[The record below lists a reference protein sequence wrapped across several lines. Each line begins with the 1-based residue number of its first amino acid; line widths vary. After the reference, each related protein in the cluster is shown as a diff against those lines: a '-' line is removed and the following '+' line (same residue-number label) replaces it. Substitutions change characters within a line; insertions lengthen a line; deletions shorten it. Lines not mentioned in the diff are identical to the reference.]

1 MRQAS
6 PASVWSLILNVLTRD
21 TLVLLYFAVAVTE
34 GLLYS
39 LPMLDPGTLTAFGA
53 SPFQIPF
60 VSTAA
65 MAGFYGLGRVEGE
78 EERVFWRNLTYAC
91 VFWLATLVA
100 IALVP
105 ASHWRW
111 VDDVWVDAAYLF
123 FYSPIL
129 FAAECKP
136 HLANVGPRRDVE
148 RQLRWA
154 GVTLLVLGWF
164 LYFVVAPAVADP
176 QLFGT
181 MLPSSLL
188 FITIDG
194 AIIIR
199 FAWRSYSGGSTR
211 WRVLYGMV
219 ALAGVSLLLTDSL
232 DALEALK
239 LFALPDGAT
248 TDLLWAIP
256 SFFLLLAFRFREA
269 DLPQTLDRATGE
281 RAVSSG
287 LDPVRVGSFL
297 VGSAFSFPL
306 VHFSVHGWLPFNI
319 RLATYQRM
327 IVVGELLALGSLAV
341 AAFLYLERQRVA
353 AERRRAALEERVQR
367 ARALEAVSRVAGVV
381 ADEYSVSLR
390 GLGAF
395 VDRAID
401 TLGAGDPLR
410 DDAGKAAEHLQRATE
425 FTNDLRAIS
434 RQDRGRPVVVDLGAA
449 VSDLVPELS
458 RALGSL
464 VLLENVP
471 ARDTS
476 AALIDPAHLRVIL
489 LDLATNA
496 RDAMPNGG
504 RCRIETGIAELDAD
518 VAMAMAVRPGQYA
531 ALTFRDNGSG
541 IPKEVLPHLFEP
553 FLTTKPGYGEGGAGL
568 GLATLYA
575 IVSQHGGCVTVTSEP
590 GDTMFQILLP
600 SAR

>member
-1 MRQAS
+1 MRQVS
-6 PASVWSLILNVLTRD
+6 PPPVWSTIASVLTRD
-21 TLVLLYFAVAVTE
+21 TLVLLYLAVVVTE
-34 GLLYS
+34 VLIYS
-39 LPMLDPGTLTAFGA
+39 LPMLEPGTLTAFGA

-60 VSTAA
+60 VTTTAL
-65 MAGFYGLGRVEGE
+65 AGFYGLGRVENGE
-78 EERVFWRNLTYAC
+78 ERIFWRNLAYAC

-100 IALVP
+100 ISLVP
-105 ASHWRW
+105 AAHWRP

-136 HLANVGPRRDVE
+136 HLANGGPRRDVE

-154 GVTLLVLGWF
+154 GVTLLVVGWF
-164 LYFVVAPAVADP
+164 LYFVAAPAAADP
-176 QLFGT
+176 ALFGT

-188 FITIDG
+188 FITID
-194 AIIIR
+194 ATIVIR
-199 FAWRSYSGGSTR
+199 FAWRSYSSGSMR
-211 WRVLYGMV
+211 WRVLYGLI

-232 DALEALK
+232 DALEALRW
-239 LFALPDGAT
+239 FALPDGAK

-269 DLPQTLDRATGE
+269 DLPRAIDSATGE
-281 RAVSSG
+281 RAARSG

-306 VHFSVHGWLPFNI
+306 VHFAVHSWLPLDP
-319 RLATYQRM
+319 RLVMYQRL
-327 IVVGELLALGSLAV
+327 IVVGELVALGALAV

-353 AERRRAALEERVQR
+353 AERQRIALEERVER

-381 ADEYSVSLR
+381 ADEYAATLR
-390 GLGAF
+390 SLGAF

-401 TLGAGDPLR
+401 SLGAGDPLR
-410 DDAGKAAEHLQRATE
+410 DEATKAAEQVQRAAE
-425 FTNDLRAIS
+425 FANSLRAIS
-434 RQDRGRPVVVDLGAA
+434 RQDRGRPVPVDARAA
-449 VSDLVPELS
+449 VSDLVPELR
-458 RALGSL
+458 RAVGST

-471 ARDTS
+471 ARE
-476 AALIDPAHLRVIL
+476 ACLAMIDPAHLRAIL

-496 RDAMPNGG
+496 RDAMPDGG
-504 RCRIETGIAELDAD
+504 RCRIETGMVELGAD
-518 VAMAMAVRPGQYA
+518 TAMGLAVRPGRYA
-531 ALTFRDNGSG
+531 KLTVRDSGSG

-553 FLTTKPGYGEGGAGL
+553 FFSTKPGEDASGL

-575 IVSQHGGCVTVTSEP
+575 IVSQHGGCVSATSEP
-590 GDTMFQILLP
+590 GDTAFEILLP
-600 SAR
+600 SPR